1 MSLLLCKP
9 CIASDADSK
18 WEDCGISGN
27 FLKYDYLIP
36 LNAYDLS
43 INVFQPECVV
53 SDMDPLNLLR
63 IICSLPMVRVVGNS
77 IGEVIICT
85 SHEL

>member
-1 MSLLLCKP
+1 MSLLLCKA
-9 CIASDADSK
+9 CIASGVGAR
-18 WEDCGISGN
+18 WENWGISGD

-53 SDMDPLNLLR
+53 YDTDPLKLLR
-63 IICSLPMVRVVGNS
+63 SISLLPDGQSRWA
-77 IGEVIICT
+77 
-85 SHEL
+85 

>member
-1 MSLLLCKP
+1 MSLLLCKA
-9 CIASDADSK
+9 CIASDVGAR
-18 WEDCGISGN
+18 WENWGISGD

-53 SDMDPLNLLR
+53 SDMDPLKLLR
-63 IICSLPMVRVVGNS
+63 IICSLPMGS
-77 IGEVIICT
+77 
-85 SHEL
+85 

>member
-1 MSLLLCKP
+1 MSLLLCKA
-9 CIASDADSK
+9 CIASDAGAR
-18 WEDCGISGN
+18 WENWGISGD
-27 FLKYDYLIP
+27 FLKYVYLIS

-53 SDMDPLNLLR
+53 SDTDPLNLLR
-63 IICSLPMVRVVGNS
+63 VICSLPMVRVVGNG
-77 IGEVIICT
+77 IGEVMICT